1 MKKLQTIILALSAII
16 AAITII
22 DFSFTGQTITE
33 TALSSKTKF
42 ERYYNAGGNSHT
54 SHSIHTKSY
63 NFYASEDFQYQVK
76 DNDTLQLKTS
86 LLFNEINSA
95 TLIKSNTKEIYSLRL
110 YSGLILPLL
119 FLIALGVYYKFPD
132 KITIVTLVLALLTV
146 GNLVY
151 LWV

>member
-1 MKKLQTIILALSAII
+1 MKKLQTIILVLSAII
-16 AAITII
+16 AIIVII
-22 DFSFTGQTITE
+22 DFSFTGQTVTE
-33 TALSSKTKF
+33 TALSSKAKL

-63 NFYASEDFQYQVK
+63 DFYASEDFQYEVK
-76 DNDTLQLKTS
+76 ENDSLQLKTS

-95 TLIKSNTKEIYSLRL
+95 TLLKSNTTETYSLRL
-110 YSGLILPLL
+110 YSGLIIPLL
-119 FLIALGVYYKFPD
+119 FLIAFGIYLKFPD
-132 KITIVTLVLALLTV
+132 KITIITFVLAVLNL

>member
-16 AAITII
+16 AIVTII

-33 TALSSKTKF
+33 TALSSKAKF

-63 NFYASEDFQYQVK
+63 DFYATEDFQYEVK
-76 DNDTLQLKTS
+76 DHDTLQLKTS

-95 TLIKSNTKEIYSLRL
+95 THLKSNTTETYSLRL
-110 YSGLILPLL
+110 YSGLIIPLL
-119 FLIALGVYYKFPD
+119 FLIAIGVYYKFPY
-132 KITIVTLVLALLTV
+132 KIAIVTFVLAVLNI